1 MPPKPKR
8 SKASL
13 MNSGED
19 ILYGIHPVAEA
30 FCAGRRTISELI
42 ICSQK
47 PGAKIRELIDQAK
60 AKNIPLTRQKKEAM
74 NRLTG
79 PENHQGVAARVS
91 PYPAV
96 DWAELIMAPSG
107 PFIFLLLD
115 SIADPQNLGALI
127 RTALC
132 VGVKA
137 VVIPKDRSAGPTPAV
152 SKASAGALEHIAL
165 ARVSNLVYIMKDL
178 KKIGAWITGL
188 EAAAR
193 QSIYAMDFTG
203 TAAIVIGG
211 EAGGLRPLVRRE
223 CDFLAHIPMA
233 ATAVN
238 SLNAAV
244 AGGVVLYEA
253 FRQQGAA
260 AKT

>member
-1 MPPKPKR
+1 M
-8 SKASL
+8 
-13 MNSGED
+13 SGGEE
-19 ILYGIHPVAEA
+19 ILYGIHPVAET
-30 FCAGRRTISELI
+30 FRAGRRSISELLI
-42 ICSQK
+42 SGQK
-47 PGAKIRELIDQAK
+47 PGARIRELIAYAK
-60 AKNIPLTRQKKEAM
+60 AGNIPISRETKEGIK
-74 NRLTG
+74 RLTDAD
-79 PENHQGVAARVS
+79 NHQGVAARVS

-96 DWAELIMAPSG
+96 DWPELLMAASG
-107 PFIFLLLD
+107 PCIFLLLD

-132 VGVKA
+132 AGVEA

-165 ARVSNLVYIMKDL
+165 AHVANLVYIMKDL

-188 EAAAR
+188 EAAAK
-193 QSIYAMDFTG
+193 QSIYATDFTG

-211 EAGGLRPLVRRE
+211 EAAGLRPLVRRE

-233 ATAVN
+233 AAAVN

-253 FRQQGAA
+253 FRQQHEAA
-260 AKT
+260 ATT